1 MTSKIQEV
9 SQTPSEAQ
17 IQVSSDAAA
26 VEPASISAAMEL
38 ASEDHA
44 NTVTENEEKA
54 PKMTG
59 KQSSSGSQK
68 FSDWNPLEKQLI
80 IFIGSAAAL
89 FSPLSANIY
98 FPIFNVLAK
107 DLQVS
112 NTLINLTVTTYM
124 VSLRILAESAEWNKN
139 KSPNG
144 VIQIFQG
151 LVPSII
157 AGASDGLG
165 RRPAYIVCFV
175 IYIAANIGLA
185 LQNEYAALMVLRCV
199 QSAGSSSTVALA
211 NALVADVATASERGV
226 YISYATAG
234 TYVAPAIGPIIGG
247 LLAHYLG
254 WRSVFWFLTIFA
266 GVFFVPLL
274 LFFPETCRKI
284 VGDGSIRPAK
294 WNMSLVTAWHLRR
307 NARANADSTDKQD
320 TPSRPPLKI
329 PNPLATLTIIFEKEV
344 GMVLASAAL
353 AFGAYYAVSSA
364 LPSQFEEIYGF
375 NDIQI
380 ALCFIPVGGGAL
392 VAVFT
397 QGRMADYNYKRYA
410 TRLGN
415 PVVKTKQQ
423 DLTNFPIER
432 ARLEIA
438 LPMLLLEAT
447 SIITYSWVTKF
458 ATNLSGPLI
467 LLFVISYSS
476 CAAFTTMSILV
487 VDVYPEKAGQATAA
501 NNLCRCWVGAGF
513 TAAILPMIN
522 AMGRGWSLTLVGLLC
537 LACAPILVVVM
548 ILGPHWRRER
558 GSREQDRDDEK
569 HTKRQER

>member
-1 MTSKIQEV
+1 MK
-9 SQTPSEAQ
+9 
-17 IQVSSDAAA
+17 
-26 VEPASISAAMEL
+26 
-38 ASEDHA
+38 
-44 NTVTENEEKA
+44 
-54 PKMTG
+54 
-59 KQSSSGSQK
+59 
-68 FSDWNPLEKQLI
+68 
-80 IFIGSAAAL
+80 
-89 FSPLSANIY
+89 
-98 FPIFNVLAK
+98 
-107 DLQVS
+107 
-112 NTLINLTVTTYM
+112 
-124 VSLRILAESAEWNKN
+124 
-139 KSPNG
+139 
-144 VIQIFQG
+144 IFQG
-151 LVPSII
+151 LVPTII
-157 AGASDGLG
+157 AGASDRLG

-185 LQNEYAALMVLRCV
+185 LQNQYAALMVLRCV
-199 QSAGSSSTVALA
+199 QSTGSSSTVALA
-211 NALVADVATASERGV
+211 NAIVADVATASERGV

-234 TYVAPAIGPIIGG
+234 SYVAPAIGPIVGG

-266 GVFFVPLL
+266 GVFLVPLL

-294 WNMSLVTAWHLRR
+294 WNMSLLTAWHLRR
-307 NARANADSTDKQD
+307 NARANADSKDRQD
-320 TPSRPPLKI
+320 APPRPPLKI

-353 AFGAYYAVSSA
+353 AFGAYYAVTSA

-380 ALCFIPVGGGAL
+380 ALCFIPVGGGSL

-415 PVVKTKQQ
+415 LVVKTKQQ
-423 DLTNFPIER
+423 DLTDFPIER

-438 LPMLLLEAT
+438 LPMLLLEAA
-447 SIITYSWVTKF
+447 SIIAYAWVTNF

-476 CAAFTTMSILV
+476 CAAFTTMSILI

-501 NNLCRCWVGAGF
+501 NNLCRCWLGAGF
-513 TAAILPMIN
+513 TAAIVPMIN

-537 LACAPILVVVM
+537 LACAPILLVVIV
-548 ILGPHWRRER
+548 LGPHWRRER
-558 GSREQDRDDEK
+558 GSREKDREDEK
-569 HTKRQER
+569 RTKRQEQGTVS